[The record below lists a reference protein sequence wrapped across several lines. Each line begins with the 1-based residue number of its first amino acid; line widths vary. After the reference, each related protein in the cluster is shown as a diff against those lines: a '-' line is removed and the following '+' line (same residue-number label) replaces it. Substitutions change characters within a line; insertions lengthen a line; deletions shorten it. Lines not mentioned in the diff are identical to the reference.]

1 MLDWVNQTWLRLKT
15 PGKRGQ
21 LDRELDDARA
31 FHLAMRE
38 HKNAVPGLTPDES
51 RYAATHVRQPHDPE
65 IKDARDGF
73 RCGGTSLKPGRA
85 LRHD

>member
-21 LDRELDDARA
+21 LDRELGDARA

-51 RYAATHVRQPHDPE
+51 RYAATHVRQRHDPE
-65 IKDARDGF
+65 IRTREMGSGAA
-73 RCGGTSLKPGRA
+73 GTSLKPGMA

>member
-1 MLDWVNQTWLRLKT
+1 
-15 PGKRGQ
+15 
-21 LDRELDDARA
+21 
-31 FHLAMRE
+31 MRE

-73 RCGGTSLKPGRA
+73 RCGGTSMKPGMA